1 MKVLGGFVQGY
12 FKKIQDILKGAT
24 IIWYQL
30 TKVEIVVFW
39 LVDMIWKLGFSKQIQ
54 VQKGKRFF
62 L

>member
-12 FKKIQDILKGAT
+12 FKKIQDILKGAA

-39 LVDMIWKLGFSKQIQ
+39 LVDMIWKLRIQ
-54 VQKGKRFF
+54 QENLSLERKEDF